1 MLPANLENK
10 STRNRGISASR
21 SAVGAA
27 RSRLDSLAGGR
38 VASHLRLPLYRNGY
52 ALTISAGLTSVV
64 GFVYWLVAARFYTAD
79 VVGTNSA
86 AIAAMTFLAGL
97 SGLYLDGALVR
108 FIPRAGAATVRLVG
122 FAYGVTMLVAA
133 IASGIFLFGL
143 QVWSPNLGFLISA
156 PWLTVGFAVAT
167 MAWCVFVEQDAALTG
182 LRQAVWVPIENA
194 TYAAV
199 KLALLIIFAAVLPAY
214 GILVS
219 WTVPAVM
226 VIIPISLLIFRRL
239 IPRHVQTTQNIA
251 LPIKPAQVAR
261 YAGANHIG
269 VLFSLTYTILPPVM
283 VLELAGSS
291 ASAYF
296 YMPWMMASFLRIVAT
311 NMSASLTV
319 EGALDETRLAPHF
332 RHALISTLRLLIP
345 VVALV
350 VLTAP
355 YLLGIFGDA
364 YATDGASLL
373 RLLALATIPNVVVML
388 YLGFL
393 RVQNRIGGVI
403 GVHGSIAV
411 ATLGLSYVWLRSYGI
426 AGVGLAW
433 LMSQTVMAVF
443 LLLTHLRP
451 ILKRAPAVSR
461 SGGAEEPAQ

>member
-1 MLPANLENK
+1 MLPTDLRMKGVLDRWA
-10 STRNRGISASR
+10 GASR
-21 SAVGAA
+21 MAVGHA
-27 RSRLDSLAGGR
+27 RSWIVSAAGAR
-38 VASHLRLPLYRNGY
+38 VLSHLRTPLYRNGY
-52 ALTISAGLTSVV
+52 ALTISAGLTSAV
-64 GFVYWLVAARFYTAD
+64 GFVYWLVAARFYTTD

-97 SGLYLDGALVR
+97 AGLYLDGALVR
-108 FIPRAGAATVRLVG
+108 FIPRAGATTVRLVG
-122 FAYGVTMLVAA
+122 LAYGVTILVAA
-133 IASGIFLFGL
+133 IASSLFLLGL
-143 QVWSPNLGFLISA
+143 AVWFPNLGFLTRT
-156 PWLTVGFAVAT
+156 PWLAIGFVVAT
-167 MAWCVFVEQDAALTG
+167 MAWCVFVEQDAVLTG

-194 TYAAV
+194 IYAVV
-199 KLALLIIFAAVLPAY
+199 KLALLIIFAAILPAY

-219 WTVPAVM
+219 WTIPTVM
-226 VIIPISLLIFRRL
+226 VIIPISLLLFRRL
-239 IPRHVQTTQNIA
+239 IPHHVQTMQDVA

-269 VLFSLTYTILPPVM
+269 ALFSLAYTMLPPVM

-296 YMPWMMASFLRIVAT
+296 YIPWMLASFLRIVAT

-319 EGALDETRLAPHF
+319 EGALDEARLVHHF

-350 VLTAP
+350 VLTAS
-355 YLLGIFGDA
+355 YLLRIFGDA
-364 YATDGASLL
+364 YATEGASLL
-373 RLLALATIPNVVVML
+373 RLLALATIPNVVVIL

-403 GVHGSIAV
+403 GVHGAIAV

-426 AGVGLAW
+426 TGVGLAW
-433 LMSQTVMAVF
+433 LVSQTVMAVF
-443 LLLTHLRP
+443 LLFTHLRP
-451 ILKRAPAVSR
+451 ILRRDPAVSR
-461 SGGAEEPAQ
+461 NGRAEEQAQ